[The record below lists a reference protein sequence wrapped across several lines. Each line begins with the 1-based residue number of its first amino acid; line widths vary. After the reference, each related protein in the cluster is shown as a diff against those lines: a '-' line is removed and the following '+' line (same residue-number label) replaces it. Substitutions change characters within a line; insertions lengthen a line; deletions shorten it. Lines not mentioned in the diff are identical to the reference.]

1 MTEANTLSVKY
12 ICAAF
17 SHNLRRVEKC
27 KRQKCELSTYQK
39 RYKFWLNGAK
49 TTTSRHSPQES
60 SQPEWHTKSEAK
72 KKSGEQKLYINYR
85 WSCVNHKK
93 KTKKFVWVY
102 GTTFNATYTLHTD
115 AKRNWMEEKKNEK
128 PKIHGFKKKMMRAAK
143 RRTLIYIWEI
153 IQMSL
158 AFILRAQGGWHYLH
172 KTVRVSYLVFVC
184 VCVWM
189 FSAEYSILHK
199 SILLMHLQML
209 VRLPPRIQCCN
220 SSIHFNSSAHIFLF
234 LPFIIRKR

>member
-93 KTKKFVWVY
+93 KRKYLYEFTERHS
-102 GTTFNATYTLHTD
+102 TQHTHYTQTP
-115 AKRNWMEEKKNEK
+115 RETEWR
-128 PKIHGFKKKMMRAAK
+128 KKKMKNRKSMALKKKWWERPK
-143 RRTLIYIWEI
+143 EEPLFIYGKSFKCLWLLYCERKAVGITCTK
-153 IQMSL
+153 L
-158 AFILRAQGGWHYLH
+158 
-172 KTVRVSYLVFVC
+172 FVC
-184 VCVWM
+184 
-189 FSAEYSILHK
+189 
-199 SILLMHLQML
+199 
-209 VRLPPRIQCCN
+209 
-220 SSIHFNSSAHIFLF
+220 HI
-234 LPFIIRKR
+234 